1 MSNMNTSP
9 RIIRRNCIK
18 VELRGETFEIY
29 GLSIANLEK
38 LKQSISSLLVKV
50 FQKIGELQQ
59 QDWNSQILPKQGF
72 FNKLLRRKTKLAIPT
87 QTMDFL
93 DGLINSVFK
102 EPLELLESAS
112 GLPHEFFDPSQ
123 KERCLSIEEIK
134 QLAEIV
140 FEVNGLGFAWT
151 ALKQLGR
158 QMVES
163 IQKKPSVPSVS
174 GMVTPS
180 AN

>member
-1 MSNMNTSP
+1 MSNLNASP
-9 RIIRRNCIK
+9 RVIRRNSIK
-18 VELRGETFEIY
+18 VVLRDQTFEIR
-29 GLSIANLEK
+29 GLSIASLEK

-59 QDWNSQILPKQGF
+59 QDWNSQIIPKKGF
-72 FNKLLRRKTKLAIPT
+72 LNKLLGRKSQITIPT
-87 QTMDFL
+87 QTMSFIDDL
-93 DGLINSVFK
+93 LNSVLK

-123 KERCLSIEEIK
+123 KETCLAIEEIK

-163 IQKKPSVPSVS
+163 IQKKPSVPSVN
-174 GMVTPS
+174 GTDTPS
-180 AN
+180 VN